1 MNTNIKSGPTL
12 AKWILFTS
20 LGWIIGFILALL
32 IAEPLG
38 KIELDFF
45 GLGLGIATGIGLMQ
59 WLALREYT
67 TINSKWLWLTSA
79 GMGGTFLMFDILI
92 VILKA
97 LGFKYKMDGAPA
109 MIAITLSIA
118 VGSYVTGLLQ
128 NKFLIKNNYINTNG
142 WILYSFLAWTTCS
155 LFISVYFIC
164 MDNVFHIAF
173 TSAGK
178 IMNIFAFLLIRPILG
193 FISGK
198 KILTVL
204 NIPKNSID
212 D

>member
-92 VILKA
+92 VILK
-97 LGFKYKMDGAPA
+97 D
-109 MIAITLSIA
+109 
-118 VGSYVTGLLQ
+118 
-128 NKFLIKNNYINTNG
+128 
-142 WILYSFLAWTTCS
+142 
-155 LFISVYFIC
+155 
-164 MDNVFHIAF
+164 
-173 TSAGK
+173 
-178 IMNIFAFLLIRPILG
+178 
-193 FISGK
+193 
-198 KILTVL
+198 
-204 NIPKNSID
+204 
-212 D
+212 